1 MKRGLSSSA
10 RFSRPRNAVW
20 ARMISALIHVAR
32 PGDPVAVDRLADTLA
47 ALVAGVAAGLVGDAV
62 IIVPARNPAIET
74 VAEATGATLVVRRP
88 GLGPWLAGAEAARR
102 DWVLCLEAG
111 DVPAEGWIRTLDRF
125 IGTARPE
132 ISLGRLRRPHA
143 ALPTRIAARGERVV
157 GVRRP
162 RAGDVVRRDRLLGG
176 PTLSPRLRPRW
187 LPARLDRP

>member
-1 MKRGLSSSA
+1 MRTTGGGG
-10 RFSRPRNAVW
+10 W
-20 ARMISALIHVAR
+20 
-32 PGDPVAVDRLADTLA
+32 GDPLRRD
-47 ALVAGVAAGLVGDAV
+47 
-62 IIVPARNPAIET
+62 PA
-74 VAEATGATLVVRRP
+74 LVVRDVVWRKVSP
-88 GLGPWLAGAEAARR
+88 EAARR

-132 ISLGRLRRPHA
+132 IGLGRLRRPHA
-143 ALPTRIAARGERVV
+143 ALPTRIAARSERVV